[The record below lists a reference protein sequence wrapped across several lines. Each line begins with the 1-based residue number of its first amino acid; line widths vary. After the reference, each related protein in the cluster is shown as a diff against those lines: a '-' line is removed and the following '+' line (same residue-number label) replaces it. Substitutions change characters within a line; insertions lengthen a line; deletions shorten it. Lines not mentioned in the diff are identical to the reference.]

1 MGERIRGFLR
11 AAGAVLL
18 DPPGWIPAWFLTG
31 ALVYFLLAVVKSDP
45 ASAPVKMDAARLL
58 ADVYKA
64 VLAIWLSYKG
74 VGIIGAILK
83 AWRGKID

>member
-1 MGERIRGFLR
+1 MGERIRSAFR
-11 AAGAVLL
+11 AFSAVLL

-31 ALVYFLLAVVKSDP
+31 ALVYLLHLVVTADQ
-45 ASAPVKMDAARLL
+45 ATAPVKMQAAQLL

>member
-1 MGERIRGFLR
+1 MGERIRSAIR
-11 AAGAVLL
+11 AFAAVLL

-31 ALVYFLLAVVKSDP
+31 ALVYFLLAVLNADP
-45 ASAPVKMDAARLL
+45 ATAPIKMDAARLL

-64 VLAIWLSYKG
+64 VLAIWLGYKG